1 MSNLE
6 NILSE
11 FASFI
16 DKSAAAM
23 NTSVGGT
30 TPQQAQAPA
39 AGSTEQSGQTPAAGP
54 VAGQPTVRANE
65 TNPIST
71 LKSPLVSAGPGKAPT
86 SNAAPKKID
95 FKPFA

>member
-16 DKSAAAM
+16 DKSAAVM
-23 NTSVGGT
+23 NTPAGGAV
-30 TPQQAQAPA
+30 PQPAQAPA
-39 AGSTEQSGQTPAAGP
+39 AGSTEQSGQTPTAGP
-54 VAGQPTVRANE
+54 TAGQPTVRANE

-71 LKSPLVSAGPGKAPT
+71 LKSPVVSAGLGKVPT

-95 FKPFA
+95 FKSF

>member
-11 FASFI
+11 FTSFI
-16 DKSAAAM
+16 DKSAAVM
-23 NTSVGGT
+23 NTPAGGAA
-30 TPQQAQAPA
+30 PQPAQA
-39 AGSTEQSGQTPAAGP
+39 P

-65 TNPIST
+65 THPNST
-71 LKSPLVSAGPGKAPT
+71 LKSPVVPAGLGKVPT

-95 FKPFA
+95 FKSF

>member
-11 FASFI
+11 FTSFI

-23 NTSVGGT
+23 NNSASSQ
-30 TPQQAQAPA
+30 PIQ
-39 AGSTEQSGQTPAAGP
+39 AGSTEQSGQMPAAP
-54 VAGQPTVRANE
+54 PQAGQPVARVNE

-71 LKSPLVSAGPGKAPT
+71 QQSPQLAMTVNKAPT
-86 SNAAPKKID
+86 SNAAPAKID
-95 FKPFA
+95 FKSFT